1 MRLFFLFCL
10 LLIVSLASVR
20 ADELE
25 SQFKHPPATARP
37 WVYWFWNNA
46 NVTSNG
52 ITADLEAMQ
61 RVGLGGV
68 LIMDVF
74 ERFAPPRGTAEFMN
88 PEWQNLFQFSV
99 QEAARLGLEI
109 NMANGPGWCGSSD
122 PWITPELSMQ
132 KIVSTNFMVSG
143 PTNFSSTLAQPDIQ
157 LAKPKRDGLDSTL
170 KYQDFYRDI
179 AVLAFPATT
188 NSIVPPDALINLTA
202 KLGAD
207 GKLNWEVPPGD
218 WIIQR
223 IGHTTTGSSTRPPV
237 AGGNGLECDKLSA
250 AGMDAHFA
258 GMMAKLIQTA
268 GPLAGKSLTATHIDS
283 WEVGSQNWTAKLR
296 EEFQKRRGYD
306 SIPFLPCLLDSTRE
320 KVGDK
325 TAMRYPHE
333 IGGAELA
340 SRFRWDFQQTISE
353 LLAENYSG
361 RLAELA
367 HQHGLRYSLEGYT
380 LPFGDQ
386 FTYESRADEPMTEFW
401 TGYKFNPGYTDAR
414 THEAASVAHVFGH
427 AVVGAEAFTSRE
439 NEQWKATPADIKAL
453 GDFEFTQGVNRF
465 VIHRYAHQPWLDRA
479 PGATMGPWG
488 LHYERTQTWWEMSK
502 PWHEYLARCQFMLR
516 QGLFVADLLYLRPE
530 SPMQSKFTPAIAPP
544 SGYRSDEISAEALLA
559 RVTVKDGK
567 LILPDGMSYR
577 TLVLPPVKAMT
588 PALVKKI
595 KTLASEGATVVVT
608 GARPKTSPSLE
619 GFPKCDAIVAGLT
632 QEIWGALD
640 GKNVTKHALG
650 KGKVVW
656 GQPLGKVL
664 ADLKTPPDFAS
675 DTALNWIHRRT
686 ADADFYFVS
695 NPAKTSIVAHCEFR
709 AATHPEIWNPETGDA
724 QGIKSLR
731 KGART
736 ALTLSLAPSD
746 AVFVVFHKAARTLPP
761 FDFSAKPVQ
770 EISGPWTVSF
780 DPKRGGPESATF
792 ERLTSWSDSTNASV
806 KFYSGTA
813 VYHTTFDFPE
823 SVASNRHSPILMEL
837 GDVKVMARVILNG
850 HDCGI
855 AWRPPFCV
863 DVTSALQAGENKL
876 EISVANLWPNRMIG
890 DAALPEN
897 QRVSWSSWQPFTNG
911 TPLLKSGLLGPVR
924 LVLKSTD

>member
-1 MRLFFLFCL
+1 
-10 LLIVSLASVR
+10 LIVSLASVR

-109 NMANGPGWCGSSD
+109 NMANGPGWCGSSG

-414 THEAASVAHVFGH
+414 THEAASVAHFSVMPSWVQRRSRH
-427 AVVGAEAFTSRE
+427 AKMSNGRRRPQTSR
-439 NEQWKATPADIKAL
+439 
-453 GDFEFTQGVNRF
+453 R
-465 VIHRYAHQPWLDRA
+465 
-479 PGATMGPWG
+479 
-488 LHYERTQTWWEMSK
+488 
-502 PWHEYLARCQFMLR
+502 
-516 QGLFVADLLYLRPE
+516 
-530 SPMQSKFTPAIAPP
+530 
-544 SGYRSDEISAEALLA
+544 
-559 RVTVKDGK
+559 
-567 LILPDGMSYR
+567 
-577 TLVLPPVKAMT
+577 
-588 PALVKKI
+588 
-595 KTLASEGATVVVT
+595 
-608 GARPKTSPSLE
+608 
-619 GFPKCDAIVAGLT
+619 
-632 QEIWGALD
+632 
-640 GKNVTKHALG
+640 
-650 KGKVVW
+650 
-656 GQPLGKVL
+656 
-664 ADLKTPPDFAS
+664 
-675 DTALNWIHRRT
+675 
-686 ADADFYFVS
+686 
-695 NPAKTSIVAHCEFR
+695 
-709 AATHPEIWNPETGDA
+709 
-724 QGIKSLR
+724 
-731 KGART
+731 
-736 ALTLSLAPSD
+736 
-746 AVFVVFHKAARTLPP
+746 
-761 FDFSAKPVQ
+761 
-770 EISGPWTVSF
+770 
-780 DPKRGGPESATF
+780 
-792 ERLTSWSDSTNASV
+792 
-806 KFYSGTA
+806 
-813 VYHTTFDFPE
+813 
-823 SVASNRHSPILMEL
+823 
-837 GDVKVMARVILNG
+837 
-850 HDCGI
+850 
-855 AWRPPFCV
+855 
-863 DVTSALQAGENKL
+863 
-876 EISVANLWPNRMIG
+876 
-890 DAALPEN
+890 
-897 QRVSWSSWQPFTNG
+897 
-911 TPLLKSGLLGPVR
+911 
-924 LVLKSTD
+924 